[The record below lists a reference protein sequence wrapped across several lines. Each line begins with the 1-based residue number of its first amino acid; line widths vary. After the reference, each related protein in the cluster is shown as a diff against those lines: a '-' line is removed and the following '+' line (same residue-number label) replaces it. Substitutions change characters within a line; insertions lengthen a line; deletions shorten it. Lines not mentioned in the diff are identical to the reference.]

1 LHYLYEPETI
11 HQCEAFHVCENDNI
25 KGERRRNMEAGFDS
39 VRFSKEQAAGNTQWL
54 DANIPIQR
62 RAIDEVTYQV
72 LSSWK
77 IAALSKTN
85 CQLQVIELNKLQRKM
100 KA

>member
-1 LHYLYEPETI
+1 MNQKPYT
-11 HQCEAFHVCENDNI
+11 
-25 KGERRRNMEAGFDS
+25 S
-39 VRFSKEQAAGNTQWL
+39 VRDFTYVKMTTSRVREDRMWMLGSTLSVMFSKEQAAGNTQWL

-62 RAIDEVTYQV
+62 HAIKEVTYQV

-77 IAALSKTN
+77 IAALGKTN

>member
-1 LHYLYEPETI
+1 
-11 HQCEAFHVCENDNI
+11 
-25 KGERRRNMEAGFDS
+25 
-39 VRFSKEQAAGNTQWL
+39 L

-62 RAIDEVTYQV
+62 HAIDEVTYQV

-77 IAALSKTN
+77 IATLGKTN

>member
-1 LHYLYEPETI
+1 MNQKPYTSVRHFTYVKMTTSRVREDGMWKLGLTL
-11 HQCEAFHVCENDNI
+11 
-25 KGERRRNMEAGFDS
+25 S

-62 RAIDEVTYQV
+62 HAIDEVTYQV

-77 IAALSKTN
+77 IAALGKTN